1 MSQTSDHRKHSHII
15 SHFVRTN
22 NTTKIRAC
30 DGQAQLHNTA
40 ETSRRSTA
48 SPMAS
53 NDSRRTEPPHTP
65 NYKHTTSTTKSQPF
79 GFTNAV
85 PPFAHAT
92 IMFAGTAS
100 ALKSSMNCQYKWAG
114 KSDWP
119 RCSWGMAYVPDFKFQ
134 AVNRMVWST
143 HDFLTHV

>member
-1 MSQTSDHRKHSHII
+1 MKQTMSQTSDHRKHSHII

-65 NYKHTTSTTKSQPF
+65 NYKHTTSTTTSQPF

-92 IMFAGTAS
+92 IM
-100 ALKSSMNCQYKWAG
+100 LSMTCQYKRAG
-114 KSDWP
+114 KSDGLGLV
-119 RCSWGMAYVPDFKFQ
+119 GMAYVPDAK
-134 AVNRMVWST
+134 AGCCKKAR
-143 HDFLTHV
+143 LEP